1 MKKKTTSFDFF
12 NTNSNSNSNDIEGT
26 VASTKTVDKE
36 DSEDEEE
43 EIGTK
48 TKKKAV
54 VEDDE
59 EEMDDD
65 EIVSSKDDSN
75 DVPGEETKKT
85 NAFDAIK
92 QKKKVEDEA
101 LDSEE
106 ELERQGFVEEE
117 ACLSGSEEDPDENDE
132 GDSGEDDSIVYS
144 GDESE
149 LPGAGELQDQLGKI
163 YRSVF

>member
-59 EEMDDD
+59 E
-65 EIVSSKDDSN
+65 SGPHHRSN
-75 DVPGEETKKT
+75 RSETDKKART
-85 NAFDAIK
+85 GADRDGAKAKPF
-92 QKKKVEDEA
+92 
-101 LDSEE
+101 
-106 ELERQGFVEEE
+106 
-117 ACLSGSEEDPDENDE
+117 
-132 GDSGEDDSIVYS
+132 DSILAKFERKSSTDNSSTDREITTAAAKATRRTELAAARERRPLGCGYCGYGS
-144 GDESE
+144 RRGRCRDLRPAGPEPGDFST
-149 LPGAGELQDQLGKI
+149 
-163 YRSVF
+163 RR